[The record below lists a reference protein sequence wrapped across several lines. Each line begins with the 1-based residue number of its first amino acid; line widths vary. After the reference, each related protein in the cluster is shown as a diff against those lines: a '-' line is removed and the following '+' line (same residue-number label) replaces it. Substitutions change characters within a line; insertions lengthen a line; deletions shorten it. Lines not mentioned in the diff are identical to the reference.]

1 MIWQFGFWVQNI
13 CLKLATFRRE
23 REKNFLLS
31 KTEKLMNHVINEID
45 QFDVRRSCYSSAT
58 LVQCGRNH
66 ITECQYS
73 SHTDPVRYSVTKF
86 CKGSPLWQYFKSICQ
101 FFGRLFCIW
110 HNFVKDLGIFY
121 AIEQVNLAIWS
132 HWFAPSV
139 LLGKFFCPDGRKR

>member
-1 MIWQFGFWVQNI
+1 MTVWLLGSKYLSEIGNI
-13 CLKLATFRRE
+13 SERERERE

-86 CKGSPLWQYFKSICQ
+86 CKGSPL
-101 FFGRLFCIW
+101 
-110 HNFVKDLGIFY
+110 
-121 AIEQVNLAIWS
+121 
-132 HWFAPSV
+132 
-139 LLGKFFCPDGRKR
+139 